1 MSERELKTISGDYST
16 CSTCSNTCS
25 TYSTYYT
32 CSTYSTY
39 STCLSPGSGCCW
51 SKEAGRWREIEE
63 ISSDKIKKGKQF
75 LITAGGAIARYV

>member
-16 CSTCSNTCS
+16 CSTC
-25 TYSTYYT
+25 
-32 CSTYSTY
+32 
-39 STCLSPGSGCCW
+39 LSPGSGCCW
-51 SKEAGRWREIEE
+51 LEEAGRWRKIEE